1 MHWQYLF
8 NPIIGGEALMKR
20 AKFTKGLSISLDPHQ
35 FQKIKDITDQLDI
48 SIAEWLRT
56 VVDDA
61 LIVRAKKSAPKGIRD
76 QVSGG

>member
-1 MHWQYLF
+1 
-8 NPIIGGEALMKR
+8 MKR
-20 AKFTKGLSISLDPHQ
+20 AKFTKGLSISLDPQQ
-35 FQKIKDITDQLDI
+35 FQRIKDITDRLNI

-61 LIVRAKKSAPKGIRD
+61 LILRSKESAREGMKD

>member
-1 MHWQYLF
+1 
-8 NPIIGGEALMKR
+8 MKR
-20 AKFTKGLSISLDPHQ
+20 AKFTKGLSISLDPQQ
-35 FQKIKDITDQLDI
+35 FQRIKDITDQLDI

-61 LIVRAKKSAPKGIRD
+61 LILRSKESAREVMRD